1 MGYKMKG
8 FSGFKP
14 SPAKVSDKA
23 VVEAQ
28 DRLDHVELD
37 YKTPGWAKAAGEI
50 FTPPGQKKGKSKKGG
65 GGGGGGDPEKK
76 TKKGAAAGPQGKD
89 FQISDPPER
98 KIGPQGNEGDLASG
112 FGEGWGK

>member
-65 GGGGGGDPEKK
+65 GGGEGGVGDPKKK
-76 TKKGAAAGPQGKD
+76 TAKVKTDQEIVENKD
-89 FQISDPPER
+89 LMKESP
-98 KIGPQGNEGDLASG
+98 DLQRGSMG
-112 FGEGWGK
+112 GEGKIATL

>member
-23 VVEAQ
+23 VVAAQ

-65 GGGGGGDPEKK
+65 GGGEGGVGDPKKK
-76 TKKGAAAGPQGKD
+76 TAKVKTDHNLEAPAQTPTETKYKLGDYGTDINKGMQV
-89 FQISDPPER
+89 
-98 KIGPQGNEGDLASG
+98 
-112 FGEGWGK
+112 